1 MTNTTPPAEAPVSP
15 FAWVLELLVKFK
27 GSLLLLIPVSL
38 ASIIPELIIAGSTSQ
53 FIDSYLVNNRANF
66 AVPIAWILFVCSLL
80 LVSILAFQM
89 LILRR
94 LENLFIRKVSI
105 KVFTEL
111 FRLPFYFFLSNQP
124 AEASSRLALG
134 MQIGQMSVSK
144 ALTFLLSIFRAL
156 AILIFTLLISVRLT
170 IISLVILVVNLL
182 STAQITR
189 IRESDNAKLALVQ
202 GLADGVGTNGISTIE
217 SIKASALENEFF
229 NEWSSKFS
237 AGVNGQQIQSLYV
250 ALTGVLGDV
259 SSFLTQTAIII
270 IGGFLILK
278 GSLTLGA
285 LVAFQFLLG
294 SVVAPLGAISDFANT
309 IQQLTG
315 LSGRVSNIIS
325 NPKDERVRSFV
336 SSVSTEYPRLKGRI
350 DGRDIH
356 YKFPGSE
363 RELFSGISFTISPGS
378 HLAIVG
384 GSGSGK
390 STLLKMIAGFY
401 SQDSGQILYD
411 EKNWQDLPDSQLRS
425 SMAYVAQDVFLYRAT
440 VFENVTLWDPR
451 FDQADAY
458 NALCSASL
466 QAEIDTYPE
475 GINRSLRDNGSD
487 LSGGQKQRIE
497 IARALIRKPSIMLM
511 DEATSAL
518 DDKTE
523 ANILRTIKSLNI
535 TLITVAHRMLSAQ
548 LSDFVLVL
556 EKGAIV
562 QQGTPQS
569 LSKIDG
575 YYRNLLLSEE
585 SAAQS

>member
-1 MTNTTPPAEAPVSP
+1 MTKTTPSSQVPLST
-15 FAWVLELLVKFK
+15 FDWVLEILLRYKS
-27 GSLLLLIPVSL
+27 SLILLIPVSL

-53 FIDSYLVNNRANF
+53 FIDAYLVNNRANF
-66 AVPIAWILFVCSLL
+66 AVPIAWILFICSLL
-80 LVSILAFQM
+80 LVSILSFQM

-94 LENLFIRKVSI
+94 LENLFIRRVSI

-111 FRLPFYFFLSNQP
+111 FSLPFYFFLSNQP

-144 ALTFLLSIFRAL
+144 ALTFFLSIFRAL
-156 AILIFTLLISVRLT
+156 SILVFTLLISVRLT
-170 IISLVILVVNLL
+170 LISLVILVLNLV

-189 IRESDNAKLALVQ
+189 RREADNAKLALVQ

-229 NEWSSKFS
+229 NEWSAKFS
-237 AGVNGQQIQSLYV
+237 DGVNGQQIQSLFV

-259 SSFLTQTAIII
+259 SSFLTQTSIII
-270 IGGFLILK
+270 IGGFLILQ

-315 LSGRVSNIIS
+315 LSGRVSNIIL
-325 NPKDERVRSFV
+325 NPKDDRVRSF
-336 SSVSTEYPRLKGRI
+336 STSVSTAYPRLNGEI
-350 DGRDIH
+350 IGTNIH
-356 YKFPGSE
+356 YTFPGSN
-363 RELFSGISFTISPGS
+363 REIFSGISFSIPAGS

-401 SQDSGQILYD
+401 SQDSGELLYD
-411 EKNWQDLPDSQLRS
+411 GRSWQNIPDPQLRS
-425 SMAYVAQDVFLYRAT
+425 SMAYVAQDVFLYRAS
-440 VFENVTLWDPR
+440 VFDNVTLWDPR
-451 FDQADAY
+451 FDQGDAY
-458 NALCSASL
+458 KALCDACL

-475 GINRSLRDNGSD
+475 GINRMLRDNGSD

-497 IARALIRKPSIMLM
+497 IARALIRRPSIMLM

-523 ANILRTIKSLNI
+523 SNVLKTIKSMNI
-535 TLITVAHRMLSAQ
+535 TLITVAHRMLSAE
-548 LSDFVLVL
+548 LSDYVIVLD
-556 EKGAIV
+556 KGVIV
-562 QQGTPQS
+562 QSGTPKS
-569 LSKIDG
+569 LSNIDG
-575 YYRNLLLSEE
+575 YYRNLLLAEE
-585 SAAQS
+585 SSIQQ